1 HGGGGLRLLPGKGPR
16 LLLPRRR
23 RAAGRQRV
31 LAAAQRPVRLH
42 GRGDRGGG
50 KDVRGTGEEL
60 PGVGGGREA
69 ARFTRYNQAMKTLAA
84 KRVRW
89 TVKDYFRMADAGL
102 FDGRRVELLD
112 GEVIEVSAQGH
123 LHMRS
128 IAGTAS
134 MLLPVF

>member
-1 HGGGGLRLLPGKGPR
+1 
-16 LLLPRRR
+16 
-23 RAAGRQRV
+23 
-31 LAAAQRPVRLH
+31 
-42 GRGDRGGG
+42 
-50 KDVRGTGEEL
+50 
-60 PGVGGGREA
+60 
-69 ARFTRYNQAMKTLAA
+69 MKTLAA

-112 GEVIEVSAQGH
+112 GEVIEVSAPGH

-134 MLLPVF
+134 MLLPVFFPANMVAIQGTLPLGKYGAPDPDLYACDVPAGTPLDQIPLPFLVIEVSDTTYPKDSGIKLR